1 MQLFY
6 SLEESLIATFQLYK
20 ERSFMRKVSFLF
32 GFYKRG
38 NFVLRLV
45 SAVGKVDHVF
55 SKDINTSLLNTPV
68 F

>member
-6 SLEESLIATFQLYK
+6 SSPDSLADTFQLYK

-38 NFVLRLV
+38 NFVLRLLF
-45 SAVGKVDHVF
+45 AVGKVDHMLEQRYPQ
-55 SKDINTSLLNTPV
+55 KEKQ
-68 F
+68 